1 MEETSGEAAGCNTEE
16 TLGILVAEQW
26 IVGCAMPHPTLD
38 LRRRGLIDRDVVV
51 LQTLWPD
58 GMRVLNLVS
67 V

>member
-1 MEETSGEAAGCNTEE
+1 MEETSGEAGCNTEE
-16 TLGILVAEQW
+16 SLGILVAEQW
-26 IVGCAMPHPTLD
+26 IVGCAMPHSTLD